1 MNTQLTTSGSYSGLL
16 TPFEAASLRAYLFGL
31 SLDKCVELQAFIDA
45 AGSGEASESNWLEKL
60 YVSEV
65 VSDAV
70 VN

>member
-1 MNTQLTTSGSYSGLL
+1 MDTQLTTTGTYSGML

-31 SLDKCVELQAFIDA
+31 SLDKCVELQAFLDA
-45 AGSGEASESNWLEKL
+45 SESGEAIESSLLEKL